1 MSSIL
6 YYSNYCAHSKKIV
19 QYLTKTNLGKD
30 VHFICI
36 DNRIKQDNKTFIIL
50 DNGQKIIMPETINCV
65 PALLLLNNKYEVLF
79 GENIVNYF
87 RPKQTE
93 MVKQATFNNTE
104 PIAFSFSGGGG
115 FSNVVSDQY
124 SFLDMGADDLSAKGN
139 GGMRQMHNY
148 VDINYVDTMKNYEE
162 DNYKGSNRI
171 SSDVSIEKLKM
182 QRDQE
187 FSNMA
192 PKRM

>member
-6 YYSNYCAHSKKIV
+6 YYSNYCEHSKKIV
-19 QYLTKTNLGKD
+19 QYLTKANLGKD

-36 DNRIKQDNKTFIIL
+36 DNRTKQDNKTFIVL
-50 DNGQKIIMPETINCV
+50 DNGQKIIMPETVNRV
-65 PALLLLNNKYEVLF
+65 PALLLLNNKYDVLF
-79 GENIVNYF
+79 GENILNYF
-87 RPKQTE
+87 KPKQTE
-93 MVKQATFNNTE
+93 IVKQATFNNTE
-104 PIAFSFSGGGG
+104 PIAFSFSGGG

-139 GGMRQMHNY
+139 GGIRQMHNY

-171 SSDVSIEKLKM
+171 SSDVSIEQLKM

-192 PKRM
+192 QKRM

>member
-6 YYSNYCAHSKKIV
+6 YYSNYCEHSKKIV
-19 QYLTKTNLGKD
+19 QYLTKANLGKE

-36 DNRIKQDNKTFIIL
+36 DNRVKQDNKTFIIL
-50 DNGQKIIMPETINCV
+50 GNGQKIIMPETVNRV
-65 PALLLLNNKYEVLF
+65 PALLLLNNKYDVLF
-79 GENIVNYF
+79 GENILNF
-87 RPKQTE
+87 FKPKQTE

-104 PIAFSFSGGGG
+104 PIAFSFSGGG

-124 SFLDMGADDLSAKGN
+124 SFLDMAPEELSSKGN

-148 VDINYVDTMKNYEE
+148 VDINYTDKMNNYEE

-171 SSDVSIEKLKM
+171 STDVSIEQLKQ
-182 QRDQE
+182 QRDQD
-187 FSNMA
+187 FSA
-192 PKRM
+192 AAQQRK